1 VPRLGL
7 PLIAAAAVGGIVVAR
22 TLTRRRRPAP
32 VSAPGASDPRA
43 DELRRK
49 LAESRDLS
57 AEREEF
63 EAAETPVD
71 RAEPVVDPDAR
82 RREIHERGRAA
93 AEEMRGGDGA
103 G

>member
-1 VPRLGL
+1 VPRLG
-7 PLIAAAAVGGIVVAR
+7 PTLIAAAAVGGIVVAR
-22 TLTRRRRPAP
+22 TLTRRRRATPVPAP
-32 VSAPGASDPRA
+32 DVPDPRA

-49 LAESRDLS
+49 LAESRDL
-57 AEREEF
+57 AGEREEF

-71 RAEPVVDPDAR
+71 RVEPAVDPDAR

-93 AEEMRGGDGA
+93 AEEMRGESA